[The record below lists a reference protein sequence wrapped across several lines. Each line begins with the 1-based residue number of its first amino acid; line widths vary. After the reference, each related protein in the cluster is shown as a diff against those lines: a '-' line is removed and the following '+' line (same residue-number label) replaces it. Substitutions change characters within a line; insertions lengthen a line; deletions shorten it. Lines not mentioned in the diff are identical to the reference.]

1 MAVSKWLSDA
11 IFYEIYP
18 QSFCDSNGDGIGD
31 LKGILSK
38 LDYIQNLG
46 CNAVWLNPCFDSPF
60 VDAGYDVRDYFRIA
74 PRYGTNEDLKT
85 LAAELH
91 RRGMHLL
98 LDLVPGH
105 TSDECRW
112 FQESQ
117 RAAKNEYTDRYVWTD
132 SVWDS
137 FEGVGQIMGVI
148 RGGTERNGACAANFF
163 NAQPA
168 LNYGFAQPDP
178 TKPWQQA
185 VDAPGPMAT
194 RAAIRDVMRFWLGLG
209 VDGFRVDMAG
219 SLVKS
224 DPEQR
229 ETIRLWQDFRAF
241 LDREYPEAV
250 LVSEWGQPD
259 RSLLAGF
266 HMDFLLHFGPS
277 HYLDLFRVEHPYFS
291 REGKGD
297 CRTFFDIYLHNRELT
312 GGKGLICIP
321 SGNHDMIR
329 LSPKLDDEELKIVF
343 AFLYSMPGVPF
354 LYYGDEIGER
364 YVEGLA
370 SVEGGYERTGSR
382 SPMAWDRTTN
392 AGFSSAPKEDLYIA
406 QGPSVDRVNVETE
419 AADPDSVLNAVKEV
433 IRVRKDHPALKNDG
447 DFALRELSDHSYPL
461 VYERSA
467 EGERVLVVLNPSG
480 SEAPMETALPEDAVC
495 FYAQGGM
502 RGQSGY
508 RRDASGRCLVP
519 AGSAAFFA
527 LS

>member
-1 MAVSKWLSDA
+1 MTVSKWLNDA

-31 LKGILSK
+31 LPGILSR
-38 LDYIQNLG
+38 LDYIQDLG
-46 CNAVWLNPCFDSPF
+46 CNAIWLNPCFDSPF

-74 PRYGTNEDLKT
+74 PRYGTNEDLKN
-85 LAAELH
+85 LASELH

-105 TSDECRW
+105 TSDTCRW
-112 FQESQ
+112 FVESA
-117 RAAKNEYTDRYVWTD
+117 RAEKNEYTDRYVWTN

-168 LNYGFAQPDP
+168 LNYGFAGPDP
-178 TKPWQQA
+178 EKPWQQP

-194 RAAIRDVMRFWLGLG
+194 RAAIKDVMRFWLGLG

-224 DPEQR
+224 DPGQQ

-241 LDREYPEAV
+241 LDQEYPEAV

-297 CRTFFDIYLHNRELT
+297 CRTFFDIYLHNRALT

-329 LSPKLDDEELKIVF
+329 LAPKLDDEELKIAF

-382 SPMAWDRTTN
+382 SPMAWDHTTN

-406 QGPSVDRVNVETE
+406 QGPTVDTVNVETE
-419 AADPDSVLNAVKEV
+419 QSDPNSVWNAVHALIALRKE
-433 IRVRKDHPALKNDG
+433 HPALGNEA
-447 DFALRELSDHSYPL
+447 DFQLLELQDHSYPL
-461 VYERSA
+461 VYERKAGS
-467 EGERVLVVLNPSG
+467 ERILVVLNPSG
-480 SEAPMETALPEDAVC
+480 QEAVMETALPAPHTLL
-495 FYAQGGM
+495 YAAGGM
-502 RGQSGY
+502 KGQQDFAGN
-508 RRDASGRCLVP
+508 ASGKCLVP
-519 AGSAAFFA
+519 PASAAFFV